1 MFSIAGQSLEFFMGA
16 DKPAKP
22 EQSALTALKSSGLEA
37 LIARAGD
44 LADADRTLRRNLPPA
59 LARQCRLVSWDD
71 NRLVFHAAGP
81 VWKNKL
87 RLHSQEVLAAAQ
99 LLGLHARKIRIKVA
113 LDFTPNTDPTA

>member
-1 MFSIAGQSLEFFMGA
+1 MKQLPPRWVLENPP
-16 DKPAKP
+16 DP
-22 EQSALTALKSSGLEA
+22 EQAAV
-37 LIARAGD
+37 
-44 LADADRTLRRNLPPA
+44 LAATLSVPPA